1 MPLVPSVE
9 LQAVKLL
16 GLGLLSAALFFTG
29 HSMGKDSVQQKWDLQ
44 KAKDETRVAII
55 EKNAAEA
62 SARAASAFAETRSQD
77 REKTTT
83 IIREINKYV
92 PTDPAGADR
101 PSNVFVSLWN
111 ASNQGTPLSNP
122 PANPDGKA
130 EGIGW
135 HEIATQ
141 HGDESAYCREVEAQ
155 LSALQGW
162 VLSSQEIYNKETP

>member
-1 MPLVPSVE
+1 MLPVP
-9 LQAVKLL
+9 
-16 GLGLLSAALFFTG
+16 SAALPLLKYGGLILLAATLFFKG
-29 HSMGKDSVQQKWDLQ
+29 HSLGEDAVQQKWDLQ
-44 KAKDETRVAII
+44 KAKDETRIAVI

-92 PTDPAGADR
+92 PADPAGADH

-111 ASNQGTPLSNP
+111 ASNQGATLSRP

-141 HGDESAYCREVEAQ
+141 HGEESAYCREVEAQ